1 MSPDRFDRISP
12 RIGFAYDPFGDG
24 KTSIRAGYGIFSDT
38 LRPVALNTNQTNQP
52 FSYGW
57 TTFGVPLNNPFV
69 NNQPTLQLLLNYVP
83 PTTAAARQGR
93 VFYLPMPENSINP
106 NFTTGYVQQWNFS
119 VQRNL
124 WKQTV
129 LTVGYLGSKGTHLLL
144 LEEQNPGVYIPGQST
159 TSNINSRRPY
169 SSFTTI
175 TMDTASGYSNYN
187 ALQVT
192 WNRRSTNG
200 FTLLGS

>member
-1 MSPDRFDRISP
+1 M
-12 RIGFAYDPFGDG
+12 
-24 KTSIRAGYGIFSDT
+24 AGPPLTCHWIT
-38 LRPVALNTNQTNQP
+38 PTPANQQ
-52 FSYGW
+52 
-57 TTFGVPLNNPFV
+57 
-69 NNQPTLQLLLNYVP
+69 TLQLLLNYVP
-83 PTTAAARQGR
+83 PTTAAARQAR

-106 NFTTGYVQQWNFS
+106 SFTTGYIQQWNLN

-169 SSFTTI
+169 QSFTTI
-175 TMDTASGYSNYN
+175 TEDIAAGYSNYN
-187 ALQVT
+187 SLQVT
-192 WNRRSTNG
+192 WNRRFTDG
-200 FTLLGS
+200 FTLLGSYVWARSMDIASE